1 MSCLIKFVLAST
13 VVFCIADLI
22 PFPDLPSGMI
32 VYMIS
37 QYQQQNQH
45 K

>member
-1 MSCLIKFVLAST
+1 MSCFLRFFLASA

-22 PFPDLPSGMI
+22 PFPNFPSGMI
-32 VYMIS
+32 VHIIG
-37 QYQQQNQH
+37 QYQQQNRQ